1 MIKEYSQ
8 NRSNVIV
15 NFSLAYC
22 KTPIELLD
30 SIGFNEVLKK
40 YLFLLKKR
48 DALLLEKLELISNE
62 KDLSILLI
70 KSFKLLVE
78 KDINVILKDD
88 SNYLFLVSSK
98 DIIIEFIEGL
108 YNYWRTL
115 ERYSLILST
124 KKLDGLQSDDM
135 IEANTNF
142 SILVLKVYRLIEENI
157 LGYHH
162 NVYRQLNAGINASLI
177 LNEYSNTLTN
187 EYEVLK
193 GIHFIKTVVITAPF
207 IMYPKRNT
215 RSGIFKETFNN
226 PLKALKI
233 NKSHLF
239 CYPAKVGESLAF
251 VYFHR
256 DFMNHGVALA
266 NLFELAKYDEYKNT
280 SPDLILLFGVK
291 TNKKEQ
297 DNCFYHDKVNDIY
310 VGLVNNSEDNDY
322 FGYMKKM
329 LLTIHNV
336 KMIEKSYLPVHG
348 AMVNIVMKNGKSS
361 NVVIIGD
368 SGTGKSESLEAFR
381 SLSAEHLKEMKIIF
395 DDMGTFK
402 IINNKVYGYGTETG
416 AFVRLDD
423 LDSGYAFNE
432 LDRAIFMNPNKINSR
447 LMFPVSTYES
457 IIKGHKV
464 DLLLYANNYEDNKET
479 VIKMFDN
486 INEAKEVFIRG
497 TRRAKG
503 TTSETGL
510 VNSYFANPFGPVQRI
525 EATNIIIDNVFK
537 TLYNN
542 KIEVGEVYTKLGIK
556 GCEQLG
562 PKKAAKKL
570 FELIKTK

>member
-22 KTPIELLD
+22 KTPLELLQ
-30 SIGFNEVLKK
+30 SNGFNEVLKK
-40 YLFLLKKR
+40 YLFLLRKR
-48 DALLLEKLELISNE
+48 DALLLEKLQVISKEKELSVLMIE
-62 KDLSILLI
+62 A
-70 KSFKLLVE
+70 FELLVD
-78 KDINVILKDD
+78 KDINDIIKED
-88 SNYLFLVSSK
+88 SNYYFLVESK
-98 DIIIEFIEGL
+98 EIIIEFIEGL

-124 KKLDGLQSDDM
+124 QKLKGVQSDDM

-142 SILVLKVYRLIEENI
+142 SILVLKVYRSIEEDL

-162 NVYRQLNAGINASLI
+162 NVYRQLNAGINAGLI
-177 LNEYSNTLTN
+177 LNEYSNNLPN
-187 EYEVLK
+187 EYQILK
-193 GIHFIKTVVITAPF
+193 DIHFIKTVVITAPF

-215 RSGIFKETFNN
+215 RSGIFKEVFYN
-226 PLKALKI
+226 PLDNLII

-239 CYPAKVGESLAF
+239 CFPAKVGESLAF
-251 VYFHR
+251 IYFHR

-280 SPDLILLFGVK
+280 KPDLILLFGVRSSK
-291 TNKKEQ
+291 VGQETVFYSDKE
-297 DNCFYHDKVNDIY
+297 NDIF
-310 VGLVNNSEDNDY
+310 VGLVNNSEENDY

-336 KMIEKSYLPVHG
+336 RMIDKGYLPVHG
-348 AMVNIVMKNGKSS
+348 AMVNIVMKNNKSS

-381 SLSAEHLKEMKIIF
+381 LLSKEHLKEMKIIF

-402 IINNKVYGYGTETG
+402 IINNEVYGYGTETG

-423 LDSGYAFNE
+423 LDGGYAFNE
-432 LDRAIFMNPNKINSR
+432 LDRAIFMNPQKVNSR

-457 IIKGHKV
+457 IVKGHKV
-464 DLLLYANNYEDNKET
+464 DILLYANNYEDSSE
-479 VIKMFDN
+479 VLKMFNN
-486 INEAKEVFIRG
+486 IDEAKKVFVKG

-525 EATNIIIDNVFK
+525 ATNNIIIDKVFE
-537 TLYNN
+537 TLFNN
-542 KIEVGEVYTKLGIK
+542 QIEVGEIYTKLGIK

-570 FELIKTK
+570 FELIKIK